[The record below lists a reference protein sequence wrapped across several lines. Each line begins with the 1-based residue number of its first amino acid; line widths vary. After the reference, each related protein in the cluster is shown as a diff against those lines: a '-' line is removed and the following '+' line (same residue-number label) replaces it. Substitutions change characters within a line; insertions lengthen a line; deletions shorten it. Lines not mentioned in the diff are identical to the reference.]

1 MFEPYRA
8 APEIDVLPSY
18 FPIPGLGI
26 LPINA
31 FVLRAAEPVLV
42 DTGVA
47 LLSDEFMT
55 QLSSVI
61 DPSDL
66 RWLWLTHD
74 DQDHIGS
81 LYRLLD
87 EVPHLRV
94 ITNFLAV
101 GKLSLFRPL
110 SPDRIYLLNPG
121 QSLRVGDRTLTAVR
135 PPTYDSPETTG
146 FHDPKSGA
154 FFSADCFG
162 ALMSE
167 PAGSAAEIPPQA
179 LREGMITWTTVDS
192 PWLHLVDTARFAD
205 TLDLVRNMSPKI
217 LLSAH
222 LPAAQ
227 GMTDTLLDYLAAV
240 PTTRPFVGPDQA
252 AFEAML
258 RQMAA
263 AVGESSGQT

>member
-1 MFEPYRA
+1 MDKPTMFEPYRA

-18 FPIPGLGI
+18 FPIPRLGI

-42 DTGVA
+42 DTGQP
-47 LLSDEFMT
+47 LLSDEFMAR
-55 QLSSVI
+55 LSSII
-61 DPSDL
+61 DPEDL

-94 ITNFLAV
+94 ITTFLAA
-101 GKLSLFRPL
+101 GKLSLLRPL
-110 SPDRIYLLNPG
+110 PPDRIYLLNPG
-121 QSLRVGDRTLTAVR
+121 QSLSVGDRTLTAVR

-146 FHDPKSGA
+146 FYDPRSGA

-167 PAGSAAEIPPQA
+167 PAEDAAQVESPA
-179 LREGMITWTTVDS
+179 LREGMITWATVDS
-192 PWLHLVDTARFAD
+192 PWLHSIDRDKFAD
-205 TLDLVRNMSPKI
+205 TLNLVRDMSPKVI
-217 LLSAH
+217 CSSH
-222 LPAAQ
+222 LPAAR
-227 GMTDTLLDYLAAV
+227 GMADTLLSHLAAV
-240 PTTRPFVGPDQA
+240 PTASPFVGFDQP

-258 RQMAA
+258 AQMAA
-263 AVGESSGQT
+263 R